1 MLGWLTLM
9 DLFLGPTRVPS
20 TSERSSTSA
29 WGGDIGEENGG
40 KIVEILGD
48 VISSHSSGSIA
59 LRNLISSLASFHM
72 LLSSAASSSCVA
84 YCLLTLLGSR
94 DWRTI
99 R

>member
-20 TSERSSTSA
+20 TRERSSTSA

-59 LRNLISSLASFHM
+59 LRNLISSLANFHM
-72 LLSSAASSSCVA
+72 LLSSAASSSWVA
-84 YCLLTLLGSR
+84 CWRLTLLGSR
-94 DWRTI
+94 DCRTI
-99 R
+99 K